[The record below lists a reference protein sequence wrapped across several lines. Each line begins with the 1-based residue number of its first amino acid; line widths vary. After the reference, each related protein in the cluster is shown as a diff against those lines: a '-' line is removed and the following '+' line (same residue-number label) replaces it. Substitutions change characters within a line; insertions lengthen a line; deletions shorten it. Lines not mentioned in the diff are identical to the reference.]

1 MKNFI
6 SVENLELKPSTSIK
20 SFITASSEINECLIT
35 NVLQEDKNIWLS
47 DDYLPQEI
55 IMNFRNIK
63 LKEYPKKLTAIGIYC
78 WNKYPTNPKII
89 EVLISKE
96 QGNNFISLGHFD
108 LSFKAGRQLIYFDDE
123 NDIELEELLNTID
136 FHNLIIKLIIKETF
150 GGKHTYINN
159 LYLYD
164 NIDTNNINASNNM
177 INDSNNIPNNE
188 NNNIHEDYIY
198 ISENDGLHNNNI
210 NEINS
215 DNKDQNIDL
224 NQLNDKNGINDNI
237 NQEIIDDIHNL
248 MKQNLM
254 ENNGIQYI
262 NTGPTKY
269 NKNKIASKTS
279 REIKTPKILKA
290 YENIE
295 ERPMTAKTLNNRNIN
310 TTVRQYN
317 NKNILDTSNNNGI
330 YNPYNNM
337 SSSNKLN
344 YLINEFRNYRENQEF
359 LMNNYESRVRIL
371 EGKCNEL
378 KNNLKRM
385 NATMNS
391 IIDSQYSQNQAS
403 NDYFI
408 RECHNMVNE
417 AIVNILSNMGNY
429 NTYSPPLYG
438 NQNMYNRNFNNF
450 NYGNNMNIR
459 RNNYNNF
466 MNKEKRIN
474 KEMEYNNEIN
484 NNDIYN
490 ENNMSNDDFDFYRN
504 NENKNINNIDNI
516 NNNDNGH
523 EEEYLEREINNNN
536 NNNIDEK
543 QNNININIDNEN
555 NNKEYFENEN
565 EQIINYDKDI
575 NNNSNNIKLNSSN
588 NTSNKNTDNKTIQSL
603 HSNDLYNDGLMP
615 YDEKLKNFSHKGTN
629 TFSQS
634 TNNYRINKANYY
646 ANNNNTLENNTT
658 SNILMKSK
666 SNSNMKNKIL
676 DSKKEINNGIQI
688 FTEKRISKT
697 NMENNL
703 SSDNSSDD
711 IQINTELTENILK
724 PTLEKFENYININ
737 NFGKSQ
743 SVYSTNASNAKKE
756 IFGNNKLENIF
767 TPNEGNKENINK
779 KKPKQKKKIIKKEI
793 DNNKNNN
800 SKSNK

>member
-262 NTGPTKY
+262 NTEPTKY

-295 ERPMTAKTLNNRNIN
+295 ERPMTAKTLNNTNIN

-403 NDYFI
+403 NGYFI

-474 KEMEYNNEIN
+474 KEMEYNNEID

-490 ENNMSNDDFDFYRN
+490 ENNMSNDDFDYYRN
-504 NENKNINNIDNI
+504 NENKNINNI
-516 NNNDNGH
+516 NNNDNDNSH
-523 EEEYLEREINNNN
+523 EEEY
-536 NNNIDEK
+536 
-543 QNNININIDNEN
+543 
-555 NNKEYFENEN
+555 
-565 EQIINYDKDI
+565 
-575 NNNSNNIKLNSSN
+575 
-588 NTSNKNTDNKTIQSL
+588 
-603 HSNDLYNDGLMP
+603 
-615 YDEKLKNFSHKGTN
+615 
-629 TFSQS
+629 
-634 TNNYRINKANYY
+634 
-646 ANNNNTLENNTT
+646 
-658 SNILMKSK
+658 
-666 SNSNMKNKIL
+666 
-676 DSKKEINNGIQI
+676 
-688 FTEKRISKT
+688 
-697 NMENNL
+697 
-703 SSDNSSDD
+703 
-711 IQINTELTENILK
+711 
-724 PTLEKFENYININ
+724 
-737 NFGKSQ
+737 
-743 SVYSTNASNAKKE
+743 
-756 IFGNNKLENIF
+756 
-767 TPNEGNKENINK
+767 
-779 KKPKQKKKIIKKEI
+779 
-793 DNNKNNN
+793 
-800 SKSNK
+800 